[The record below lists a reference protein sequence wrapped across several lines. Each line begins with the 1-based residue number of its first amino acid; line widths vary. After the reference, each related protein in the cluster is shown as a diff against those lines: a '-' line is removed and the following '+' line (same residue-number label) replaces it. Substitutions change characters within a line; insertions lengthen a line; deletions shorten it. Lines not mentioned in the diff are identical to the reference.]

1 MKSRGVRRRLVHVV
15 GPLVGLALFAAA
27 LWALHVELRHYSYH
41 EVLREFR
48 NLPADRI
55 GLAVALTA
63 VSYLLLTGY
72 DALGVRYAGH
82 ALPYRRIALASFVG
96 QAFSNA
102 VGHDLIAGASVRLRL
117 YSGWGLSTL
126 AIAKVIAFC
135 SMAFWLGF
143 LTVAGVAFALEP
155 LALPPALHLPFAT
168 ARPLGVA
175 FLVVIAA
182 LVVFSVR
189 RRAPLVVRGLEFAV
203 PSPGL
208 LAAQLAISVLDW
220 LAVGG
225 ALYALLAPP
234 RLSFAGF
241 IGFYLLVQLAAVVS
255 QVPGGLGVFEGGM
268 VLLLAPFVPAAA
280 ALGALLAFRVIY
292 YLAPLAVA
300 AALLGAHELMLRRQG
315 VQRVVRV
322 FGSWAP
328 GVVPHLLAITCFVG
342 GAILLFSG
350 ATPAARWRLDWLR
363 DFIPLPVLEL
373 SHFIGSVA
381 GAALLLLAQGLQKR
395 LDGAYLMTVSLLS
408 VGVAVSLLKGLD
420 YEEAAVLALMLAALL
435 PSRRH
440 FYRKASLTGEWLS
453 PGWIAA
459 TLLVLVASVW
469 LGFFSYKHVE
479 YSSELWWRFAFS
491 GNAPRFLRA
500 TVGAVG
506 VALLFAVARL
516 LRAAP
521 PRATEL
527 GGEEVERVRAVVA
540 RAPRTQA
547 NLALLGDK
555 RFIFSDDGEAFVMYG
570 VNGRSWVALGDPVGP
585 DAAMAE
591 LVWRFGELC
600 RRHDDWPVF
609 YEVGREHLH
618 LYLDLGL
625 TVMRLGEEA
634 RVPLEGFS
642 LEGHDRKWLRYVH
655 RRLDADGCSFEIV
668 PREGVAALLPGL
680 KAVSEVW
687 LESKR
692 TREKGFSLG
701 FFSPEYV
708 TRFPVAV
715 VRRGDRLVAF
725 ANVWAGAEREE
736 LSVDLMRFPHD
747 APNGVM
753 EYMFVKLML
762 WGREQGY
769 RWFNLGMAPLS
780 GMQEH
785 ALAPLWMR
793 LGALV
798 YRHGENFYNFQGI
811 RQYKEKF
818 APVWEP
824 RYLASPGGLA
834 LPRIV
839 ANVAALIAGGL
850 KGVVRK

>member
-1 MKSRGVRRRLVHVV
+1 MKRNPLRVI

-27 LWALHVELRHYSYH
+27 LWALHDALRKYSYH
-41 EVLREFR
+41 EVLREFGD
-48 NLPADRI
+48 LPADRI
-55 GLAVALTA
+55 VLAVALA
-63 VSYLLLTGY
+63 VASYLLLTLY

-135 SMAFWLGF
+135 SMTFWLGF
-143 LTVAGVAFALEP
+143 LAVAGVAFTVEP
-155 LALPPALHLPFAT
+155 LALPPALHLPFASVQ
-168 ARPLGVA
+168 PLGLV
-175 FLVVIAA
+175 FLAA
-182 LVVFSVR
+182 LAVPVLASALR
-189 RRAPLVVRGLEFAV
+189 RSPLVVRGLEFPI
-203 PSPGL
+203 PSPRL
-208 LAAQLAISVLDW
+208 LAGQLAISILDW

-225 ALYALLAPP
+225 ALYVLLAPP
-234 RLSFAGF
+234 KLSFGGF
-241 IGFYLLVQLAAVVS
+241 VGIYVLVQLAAVVS

-268 VLLLAPFVPAAA
+268 VLLLAPFMPAAA

-315 VQRVVRV
+315 VRRAVQV
-322 FGSWAP
+322 FGRWAP
-328 GVVPHLLAITCFVG
+328 AVVPQLLAIACFVG
-342 GAILLFSG
+342 GTILLFSG
-350 ATPAARWRLDWLR
+350 ATPTARWRLEWLR

-373 SHFIGSVA
+373 SHFLGSVA

-395 LDGAYLMTVSLLS
+395 LDGAYLMAVSLLS
-408 VGVAVSLLKGLD
+408 VGVVVSLLKGLD
-420 YEEAAVLALMLAALL
+420 YEEAAALALMLAALL

-453 PGWIAA
+453 PAWIGA
-459 TLLVLVASVW
+459 TALVLVASIW

-479 YSSELWWRFAFS
+479 YSSDLWWRFAFS

-521 PRATEL
+521 PRAP
-527 GGEEVERVRAVVA
+527 EVVGADLEKVRAVVA
-540 RAPRTQA
+540 RSPRTQA

-555 RFIFSDDGEAFVMYG
+555 RFIFSDDGGAFIMYG

-585 DAAMAE
+585 GSSMSE

-600 RRHDDWPVF
+600 HRHDDWPVF

-634 RVPLEGFS
+634 RVPLGEFS
-642 LEGHDRKWLRYVH
+642 LEGHGRKWLRHVH
-655 RRLDADGCSFEIV
+655 RRLEAEGCSLEIV
-668 PREGVAALLPGL
+668 PAAGVGELLDDLGT
-680 KAVSEVW
+680 VSEEW
-687 LESKR
+687 LAAKR

-708 TRFPVAV
+708 TQFPVAV
-715 VRRGDRLVAF
+715 VRHGGRIVAF
-725 ANVWAGAEREE
+725 ANVWTGAGQEE
-736 LSVDLMRFPHD
+736 LSVDLMRFRGD

-762 WGREQGY
+762 WGRGAGY

-780 GMQEH
+780 GMQERT
-785 ALAPLWMR
+785 LAPLWMR

-850 KGVVRK
+850 KGVVLK